1 MRERTSHSVHCQW
14 VQEFMEHAKELYYR
28 EFTEKTDSPEYNYEW
43 TYLEGR
49 VYCVRHKK
57 TGVISL
63 VQASKGTRNKPTL
76 TPAYDDSDIPF

>member
-63 VQASKGTRNKPTL
+63 VQASNPGGAIAQVLGKRRRP
-76 TPAYDDSDIPF
+76 YD